1 MARTTDNK
9 CEIKFEDGTEDFGE
23 EETMTNRDRTASSL
37 QDLESALD
45 TFGADRTRWP
55 ATVRLA
61 LSSLISS
68 NADAQRMV
76 REAEAFDRIL
86 DQAPSL
92 SSEALTR
99 LAGRI
104 EADAVR
110 QPRLVS
116 NQGAAT
122 GTQPGTQR
130 GFAFG
135 GRQHGMAAAALAASL
150 VLGILVGQTPAL
162 NPAAEL
168 LIGQSNTTV
177 DSSSAPLLANV
188 DEAEGL
194 LDEDL
199 L

>member
-1 MARTTDNK
+1 
-9 CEIKFEDGTEDFGE
+9 
-23 EETMTNRDRTASSL
+23 MTNRDRTASSL
-37 QDLESALD
+37 QDLASALD

-55 ATVRLA
+55 APVRLA

-68 NADAQRMV
+68 NIEAQRMV
-76 REAEAFDRIL
+76 REAEAFDKIL

-92 SSEALTR
+92 SIEALTR

-104 EADAVR
+104 EADTVR
-110 QPRLVS
+110 HPRLVS
-116 NQGAAT
+116 GAGAAT
-122 GTQPGTQR
+122 SRQPSTQR

-168 LIGQSNTTV
+168 LIGQSNTTF
-177 DSSSAPLLANV
+177 DPSTAPLLANV

>member
-1 MARTTDNK
+1 MARAANDECK
-9 CEIKFEDGTEDFGE
+9 IKFEDDTEDFGE
-23 EETMTNRDRTASSL
+23 DEIMTNKDRTASSL

-55 ATVRLA
+55 APVRLA
-61 LSSLISS
+61 LSSLIAS
-68 NADAQRMV
+68 NAQAQQMV

-92 SSEALTR
+92 SNEAIKR

-116 NQGAAT
+116 SGSAAT
-122 GTQPGTQR
+122 ATPR
-130 GFAFG
+130 GFGFG

-150 VLGILVGQTPAL
+150 VLGILVGQTSAL

-168 LIGQSNTTV
+168 LIGQSNTTS
-177 DSSSAPLLANV
+177 DTSTASLLANV